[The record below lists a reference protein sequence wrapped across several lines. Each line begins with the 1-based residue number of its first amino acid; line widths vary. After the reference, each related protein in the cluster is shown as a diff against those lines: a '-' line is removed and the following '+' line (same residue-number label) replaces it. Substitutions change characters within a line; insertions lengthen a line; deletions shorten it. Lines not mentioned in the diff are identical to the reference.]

1 MTSPA
6 LVELDAPAALGDLR
20 GDWLGLAARL
30 DETSYFQTPDW
41 VLSWWETLAHRP
53 PTRAVTWR
61 GPTGRLEAL
70 IVLSRAREP
79 LHGRLPMR
87 LPVYVNAGSGAGAA
101 DHCGWLVASAWRE
114 AVAGWLSD
122 AIAGHVLLLRN
133 ADACCERP
141 PLPAGARVIAQTVCP
156 RLPIAPSGDDGRSRS
171 FDRQLGRFTRRMER
185 EGVRFEWVEAGSVDE
200 RMLASLFDLHAR
212 TRARHGGST
221 SFGPQQLP
229 LHRRLAARAAPRR
242 GPSAIVA
249 RCGDAVVG
257 MLYGFRWKDTFAAY
271 QWGWEAPWDRHSMG
285 SVLVHQGIRLAA
297 ENGARTFDFLR
308 GAEPYKYRFGAVD
321 RWDRTWMVP
330 RGPAGALLAARYAYR
345 RS

>member
-1 MTSPA
+1 
-6 LVELDAPAALGDLR
+6 
-20 GDWLGLAARL
+20 
-30 DETSYFQTPDW
+30 
-41 VLSWWETLAHRP
+41 
-53 PTRAVTWR
+53 
-61 GPTGRLEAL
+61 
-70 IVLSRAREP
+70 
-79 LHGRLPMR
+79 
-87 LPVYVNAGSGAGAA
+87 
-101 DHCGWLVASAWRE
+101 
-114 AVAGWLSD
+114 
-122 AIAGHVLLLRN
+122 
-133 ADACCERP
+133 
-141 PLPAGARVIAQTVCP
+141 
-156 RLPIAPSGDDGRSRS
+156 
-171 FDRQLGRFTRRMER
+171 
-185 EGVRFEWVEAGSVDE
+185 
-200 RMLASLFDLHAR
+200 MLASLFDLHAR